1 VINEFR
7 KIVVH
12 VVEEIGKRLSKDLSP
27 AMIRAE
33 EFIRKN
39 YTCDLTV
46 VMVTEHVGKTPNY
59 FSHLLKREF
68 GISFKE
74 YVTRLRI
81 DKAKELILQT
91 NELIYE
97 ISEKVG
103 FCDYTYFTQVFKKM
117 ERFSPAEL
125 RRRSSENVVIG
136 E

>member
-1 VINEFR
+1 MSAYSRKLIQLVMVTVSNIPVDRIYDIQGQIEFIEGNEEIQVINEFR
-7 KIVVH
+7 NIVVH

-46 VMVTEHVGKTPNY
+46 VMVAEHVGKTPNY

-81 DKAKELILQT
+81 EEDLR
-91 NELIYE
+91 
-97 ISEKVG
+97 
-103 FCDYTYFTQVFKKM
+103 KM
-117 ERFSPAEL
+117 
-125 RRRSSENVVIG
+125 
-136 E
+136 